1 MSTII
6 IIGTGKRAWD
16 WTKTKARGLW
26 KSWTARAN
34 AAIATVTGAA
44 LSIPFVGEL
53 WAMGIGGLS
62 QALQSNI
69 GLLLPALDARTAAVT
84 AFAVSLAAVIL
95 RGRTAGK

>member
-6 IIGTGKRAWD
+6 IIGSLRRAWD
-16 WTKTKARGLW
+16 WSKRKAVGLAN
-26 KSWTARAN
+26 SATATVN
-34 AAIATVTGAA
+34 ATIAAVTGAA

-53 WAMGIGGLS
+53 WAMGLSGLS

-84 AFAVSLAAVIL
+84 AFVVSLAAVIL

>member
-6 IIGTGKRAWD
+6 IIGTGKRAWY
-16 WTKTKARGLW
+16 WTRRKAAGLA
-26 KSWTARAN
+26 KSATATVN
-34 AAIATVTGAA
+34 AAIAAVTGAA

-53 WAMGIGGLS
+53 WAMGIVGLS

-69 GLLLPALDARTAAVT
+69 GLLLPALDARTAAIT
-84 AFAVSLAAVIL
+84 AFAVSLSAVIL

>member
-6 IIGTGKRAWD
+6 IIGKAKQARQWAA
-16 WTKTKARGLW
+16 TKARGLW

-34 AAIATVTGAA
+34 AVIAAVTGAA

-53 WAMGIGGLS
+53 WAMGLSGLS

-69 GLLLPALDARTAAVT
+69 GLLLPALEPKTAAVT
-84 AFAVSLAAVIL
+84 AFTVSVAAVIL